1 MKFRWREH
9 PTVVAQYLLDS
20 NIPEQAEVT
29 LKPNEICV
37 VLENGKVVGSVSQQ
51 HMEVNPQIGLFS
63 KFIGK
68 KNPNRAFMF
77 CFTGPHQAMVQV
89 RGQSDAGEEINCL
102 VTLKVEITRESAPRL
117 VTFPAK
123 GTLMLTGG
131 HIAETIRS
139 EVQTAVM
146 TFVKAM
152 PAPQMKSVTTHEDLV
167 FHLKSALK
175 GTLDAHGLHFRGAHI
190 TWSATVAEQQLQQ
203 QQAMDRLRLEKQS
216 VSERQEIEME
226 AMLDYEQKKHEI
238 QARMALVGINATE
251 KANLELELQ
260 RMQNDATLS
269 FEQWKSQNQIRLAE
283 SQTQRDEQ
291 IKDAQTD
298 LEVSKLEA
306 EQQRIRQN
314 VELEAQD
321 HKTKTAM
328 DMFEQVQA
336 RKKERMQLQREQEQD
351 RLDQHSKASQSTIAV
366 LENIAA
372 SSDDPQVQMEAL
384 RQLAEIR
391 KADVQGQKDAHK
403 DDS

>member
-1 MKFRWREH
+1 
-9 PTVVAQYLLDS
+9 
-20 NIPEQAEVT
+20 
-29 LKPNEICV
+29 
-37 VLENGKVVGSVSQQ
+37 
-51 HMEVNPQIGLFS
+51 
-63 KFIGK
+63 
-68 KNPNRAFMF
+68 
-77 CFTGPHQAMVQV
+77 
-89 RGQSDAGEEINCL
+89 
-102 VTLKVEITRESAPRL
+102 
-117 VTFPAK
+117 
-123 GTLMLTGG
+123 
-131 HIAETIRS
+131 
-139 EVQTAVM
+139 
-146 TFVKAM
+146 
-152 PAPQMKSVTTHEDLV
+152 
-167 FHLKSALK
+167 
-175 GTLDAHGLHFRGAHI
+175 
-190 TWSATVAEQQLQQ
+190 
-203 QQAMDRLRLEKQS
+203 
-216 VSERQEIEME
+216 
-226 AMLDYEQKKHEI
+226 
-238 QARMALVGINATE
+238 
-251 KANLELELQ
+251 
-260 RMQNDATLS
+260 
-269 FEQWKSQNQIRLAE
+269 LAE

-314 VELEAQD
+314 VELEAHD